1 MSYLEQLR
9 AEAVNFAK
17 APAHYFEVE
26 RVLRRAFAEAG
37 LPSST
42 YYRSKYGA
50 DLKFA
55 TAKQVSDIMH
65 HWKMRGLSKHGSQ
78 YKSPDSTVTPVK

>member
-9 AEAVNFAK
+9 IEAAT
-17 APAHYFEVE
+17 HEGDTE
-26 RVLRRAFAEAG
+26 RTLRRAFAQAG

-65 HWKMRGLSKHGSQ
+65 QWKMRELSTHESQ
-78 YKSPDSTVTPVK
+78 PITPDGAVTPA

>member
-9 AEAVNFAK
+9 TEAAT
-17 APAHYFEVE
+17 HEGDTE
-26 RVLRRAFAEAG
+26 HTLRRAFAQAG

-65 HWKMRGLSKHGSQ
+65 HWKMRGSSKHESQ
-78 YKSPDSTVTPVK
+78 PITPDGAVTPA